1 MRVFFDT
8 SVLVPALADQLANH
22 EAALDALLRHTEG
35 SHQGYCSTHA
45 LAECYA
51 TWTALPLPRRI
62 LPNEAR
68 RLIEESVLGRLAA
81 VPLTPG
87 DYANA
92 LRRTSDHGRRVGSG
106 TDPDRHAGP
115 NLRHFGLDVSRALL
129 RGTGSSRSA

>member
-1 MRVFFDT
+1 MKR
-8 SVLVPALADQLANH
+8 
-22 EAALDALLRHTEG
+22 ALDALLRHTEG

-92 LRRTSDHGRRVGSG
+92 LRRTSDHGLSSG
-106 TDPDRHAGP
+106 AIYDALHVCCAERTASDRFLTY
-115 NLRHFGLDVSRALL
+115 NLSDFERL
-129 RGTGSSRSA
+129 RPIGMMVTAP